1 MKKVLPLL
9 ALGAVVASASV
20 QAEGNWYIGAD
31 ILNSDIKSDFH
42 FKKDSASGLSLSVGK
57 ERVYS
62 QNLTLA
68 FEGEFIHFGSFD
80 YNGYYYHDSNLYP
93 AKIEVESYAVNL
105 NMKPKYYFS
114 GTGIYVGAIAGFGVM
129 GVDLNRKVPSKPT
142 LSAADDA
149 SSIGFNYGV
158 EAGYEFAS
166 GLIVSGGYRAS
177 SVTMDVEGGG
187 DKDFDFNS
195 LYAGIDYKF

>member
-42 FKKDSASGLSLSVGK
+42 SKKDSATGLSLSVGK

-80 YNGYYYHDSNLYP
+80 YNGYVNDGYGSYP
-93 AKIEVESYAVNL
+93 AKLEVESYAVNL

-129 GVDLNRKVPSKPT
+129 GVDLNRKVPSNPT
-142 LSAADDA
+142 LSAADDG

-177 SVTMDVEGGG
+177 SVTIDVEGGG
-187 DKDFDFNS
+187 DIDFDFDS